1 MDAIDWIVAIIVT
14 LFVVGG
20 ALALYADAV
29 GKHPWEDKDE
39 N

>member
-1 MDAIDWIVAIIVT
+1 MDFIDWIVAIIVT

-29 GKHPWEDKDE
+29 GKHPWGDNND
-39 N
+39 